1 MQESTVNLRYK
12 EFIGPDKEISAEAL
26 GVGKRDLKGSQRIAM
41 EMVS

>member
-12 EFIGPDKEISAEAL
+12 EFIGPDKEISVEAL
-26 GVGKRDLKGSQRIAM
+26 GVGTRKVKGSQRIAM